1 MYAMMAINYGRPC
14 PCAHVRKGQLG
25 QHGNP
30 KEPAGATGKSFLS
43 CTMCCSAAAPAAQDS
58 TLQPPHL
65 PHVLL
70 VLPRTVPCSFLTCPM
85 YCCCCCPGKYP
96 AASSPAPCT
105 AAAAQDSTLQLLTCP
120 MDGTKEAKRLHSWR
134 EILVPLPPL
143 GDSMLEICGHKKH
156 STSMRKTRLRRS
168 LSSYTPHSLLPACSV
183 QLLRAEKSWL
193 YIQKMNPSWYA

>member
-1 MYAMMAINYGRPC
+1 MAGHAHARMYARASWGSMAILKSQLGPQESHFSPA
-14 PCAHVRKGQLG
+14 PCA
-25 QHGNP
+25 
-30 KEPAGATGKSFLS
+30 A
-43 CTMCCSAAAPAAQDS
+43 
-58 TLQPPHL
+58 
-65 PHVLL
+65 LL
-70 VLPRTVPCSFLTCPM
+70 LLLLPRTVPCSLLTCPM
-85 YCCCCCPGKYP
+85 CCWCCPGQCP